1 MSMFVVVLLSACV
14 GFLLGVVFMAMC
26 AASGIADEQAERQ
39 RLSPR
44 KDLVEAWQ
52 DMTTLLCALDG
63 QAPEMTDK
71 AAIRAMARA
80 IWLILDWIVR
90 RIDKE
95 SKHE

>member
-1 MSMFVVVLLSACV
+1 
-14 GFLLGVVFMAMC
+14 
-26 AASGIADEQAERQ
+26 
-39 RLSPR
+39 
-44 KDLVEAWQ
+44 
-52 DMTTLLCALDG
+52 
-63 QAPEMTDK
+63 MTDK